1 MLKKKS
7 FKILYFVSLTM
18 LFLLSTIMAFFIPSE
33 KINAATPVVG
43 DTQIT
48 MLFDFPFVSFLPLIT
63 NQNVQSSSE
72 FVLLGWN
79 DLGMHCYNRDF
90 RDLAVLP
97 PYNTLWAQV
106 IQRGDPPQIVTN
118 NIKVEYS
125 FPNNTYSVGKSNF
138 WSYAQSLFNLP
149 EPLPDNIGLTGKGL
163 SGEMDVNI
171 DHFSADGIPL
181 TEFQD
186 SAPTT
191 AYPYQLAEIIAS
203 DLNTGQELASL
214 TVVAPVSTE
223 MRCDNCHFDGGVE
236 DIATGRIETNILTL
250 HDSENA
256 DEYPSGHTTPLMDRR
271 PVLCAE
277 CHASNALGAP
287 GVSGIPNLS
296 RAMHDKHKEIV
307 PDTQEGCYNCH
318 PGPTTQ
324 CLRDVMSTE
333 HDMTCIDCHGG
344 LEDVSQNPNPWL
356 NEPTCSQSGCHTDIT
371 QNQVLYRNSTAH
383 AGIYC
388 AACHDSPHAI
398 APSNQAND
406 GIKFIQLQDSPGPL
420 SKCTVCH
427 ITQPENVDIHT
438 IQ

>member
-63 NQNVQSSSE
+63 NQNVQSSGE

-223 MRCDNCHFDGGVE
+223 MRCDKCHFDGGVE
-236 DIATGRIETNILTL
+236 YISTGII
-250 HDSENA
+250 
-256 DEYPSGHTTPLMDRR
+256 
-271 PVLCAE
+271 
-277 CHASNALGAP
+277 
-287 GVSGIPNLS
+287 
-296 RAMHDKHKEIV
+296 
-307 PDTQEGCYNCH
+307 
-318 PGPTTQ
+318 
-324 CLRDVMSTE
+324 
-333 HDMTCIDCHGG
+333 
-344 LEDVSQNPNPWL
+344 
-356 NEPTCSQSGCHTDIT
+356 
-371 QNQVLYRNSTAH
+371 
-383 AGIYC
+383 
-388 AACHDSPHAI
+388 
-398 APSNQAND
+398 
-406 GIKFIQLQDSPGPL
+406 
-420 SKCTVCH
+420 
-427 ITQPENVDIHT
+427 
-438 IQ
+438 